1 MRLSFYWESLLL
13 SGLRLSLHRFLALV
27 IGHSI
32 VDSIACHRSCERSGN
47 SRPEATVGRCRHLIH
62 RLVDDGRVLLHN
74 GRALRCIALRRS
86 RTGERTTAA
95 EPTTTSCFSCCRNEK
110 GDRNGRHNSFLHRA
124 GCASLRGVR
133 GVVNEKKPAVLH
145 HGLNYILTQA
155 SVSSET
161 LAFACGFV
169 SSGHAEAPISGAA
182 ESNREPTALSIPR
195 YFSTFSSREST
206 ISKNFATALSLC
218 IRKVFCSSESFC
230 SITLGEVKQQ

>member
-95 EPTTTSCFSCCRNEK
+95 EPTTTSCFRCCRNEK
-110 GDRNGRHNSFLHRA
+110 GDRNGRHNSFLHII
-124 GCASLRGVR
+124 
-133 GVVNEKKPAVLH
+133 PLH
-145 HGLNYILTQA
+145 KITPY
-155 SVSSET
+155 
-161 LAFACGFV
+161 
-169 SSGHAEAPISGAA
+169 
-182 ESNREPTALSIPR
+182 SIFLHEEMHIR
-195 YFSTFSSREST
+195 CSRVKFDART
-206 ISKNFATALSLC
+206 I
-218 IRKVFCSSESFC
+218 
-230 SITLGEVKQQ
+230 

>member
-86 RTGERTTAA
+86 RTGERSTAA
-95 EPTTTSCFSCCRNEK
+95 EASTATCISGS
-110 GDRNGRHNSFLHRA
+110 GDKECSHYSRQENLFHFLRITK
-124 GCASLRGVR
+124 
-133 GVVNEKKPAVLH
+133 NP
-145 HGLNYILTQA
+145 
-155 SVSSET
+155 
-161 LAFACGFV
+161 LANACGFV
-169 SSGHAEAPISGAA
+169 SFGHDKAPISGAA

-218 IRKVFCSSESFC
+218 IRKVFRPSESFC
-230 SITLGEVKQQ
+230 SITLGEVKQ